1 MLQEAGLGT
10 HTLVNPSLETDSG
23 TFYFLH
29 VLLAPLHPNIPTSHV
44 CVSPV
49 SLPGDFIVLN
59 IPAAPFFAMKVRLH
73 VRAHYGGG
81 PGTTNITYIIG
92 HFEIRIGIEGHRCL
106 PHYIIESSSY
116 VTCLRY
122 SVPPARE
129 VPSPYEEAATTDP
142 TAVRA
147 NTNSLLSLDQ
157 AHQDALRAFH
167 EATSAYVR
175 TSMRCA
181 HTKLTHKRLRTHHR
195 LSGAHLAIGMQT
207 DASRRPLPCPST
219 YVRLERTVMVWLRP
233 PRRVFPCS
241 ASVSAAASFSSSD
254 PSAAAACRTRSFCAL

>member
-1 MLQEAGLGT
+1 MLQDVSLKT
-10 HTLVNPSLETDSG
+10 HPSMNSSLQTDNG
-23 TFYFLH
+23 TFCFLYVR
-29 VLLAPLHPNIPTSHV
+29 VLFAPPLSNIATSHV
-44 CVSPV
+44 HVPQVSP
-49 SLPGDFIVLN
+49 PGDSIVLN
-59 IPAAPFFAMKVRLH
+59 LFPIFPILRKAECVCMFASTTARGLPTLHYWPLRSLKWDRGLSVSPTLHHRVLFVRYML
-73 VRAHYGGG
+73 
-81 PGTTNITYIIG
+81 T
-92 HFEIRIGIEGHRCL
+92 L
-106 PHYIIESSSY
+106 PHSSS
-116 VTCLRY
+116 
-122 SVPPARE
+122 ARSA
-129 VPSPYEEAATTDP
+129 SPCEEAATTDP

-157 AHQDALRAFH
+157 VHQDALHAFQ

-175 TSMRCA
+175 MSMRCA
-181 HTKLTHKRLRTHHR
+181 HTKVTHKRLRTHHR

>member
-1 MLQEAGLGT
+1 MF
-10 HTLVNPSLETDSG
+10 VSSIS
-23 TFYFLH
+23 
-29 VLLAPLHPNIPTSHV
+29 NIATSHV
-44 CVSPV
+44 RVPPV
-49 SLPGDFIVLN
+49 SLPEDSIVLN
-59 IPAAPFFAMKVRLH
+59 LLPVCPILREAECICMFASTTEGGIPTLHYWPLRSSEWDRRPWVSPTLHHRVLFVRYML
-73 VRAHYGGG
+73 
-81 PGTTNITYIIG
+81 T
-92 HFEIRIGIEGHRCL
+92 L
-106 PHYIIESSSY
+106 PHSSS
-116 VTCLRY
+116 
-122 SVPPARE
+122 ARSA
-129 VPSPYEEAATTDP
+129 SPCEEAATTDP

-157 AHQDALRAFH
+157 AHQDALHAFQ

-175 TSMRCA
+175 MSMRCA
-181 HTKLTHKRLRTHHR
+181 HTKVTHKRLRTHHR